1 MADQQR
7 NFWKDCEVKA
17 LLSIWADDVIQ
28 QNLEGMVRNTVVFR
42 DIAAKMADSGFNR
55 NADQCRRKIKKL
67 KMDFKKATDNNN
79 TSGRGRTTE

>member
-7 NFWKDCEVKA
+7 NFWEDCEVKA

-42 DIAAKMADSGFNR
+42 GETRFD
-55 NADQCRRKIKKL
+55 L
-67 KMDFKKATDNNN
+67 
-79 TSGRGRTTE
+79 